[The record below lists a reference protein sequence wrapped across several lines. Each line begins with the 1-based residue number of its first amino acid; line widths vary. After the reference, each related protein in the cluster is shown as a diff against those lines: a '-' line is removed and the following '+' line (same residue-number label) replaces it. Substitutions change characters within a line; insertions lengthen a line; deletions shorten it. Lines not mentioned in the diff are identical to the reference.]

1 MNAGKAPIN
10 FVGVTR
16 SRSSYTYCHTL
27 PFWRS
32 ILDIFLISYFNPFSL
47 FRKLTGQE
55 IQVREI
61 VSYRLNNGLIKGGH
75 RIGDCTPTRDRGQS
89 EVKRSRR
96 NFEAGQAVK
105 LGIGGQLNPFSHK
118 KFTRSPSKLS
128 FGTGS
133 TRLRLLRGN
142 GTSHA
147 HNHDL
152 CKGGAQDA
160 AQMQPRERMQ
170 LHQPTHGT
178 LLTHTSAPRPFFG
191 FFFFF
196 FFFFFF

>member
-1 MNAGKAPIN
+1 MYTVAVVYG
-10 FVGVTR
+10 
-16 SRSSYTYCHTL
+16 SYTLGYNCHIPRALLYPWIQAVLFLQATYTIAL
-27 PFWRS
+27 SWFIELTVRS
-32 ILDIFLISYFNPFSL
+32 WHSFNPFS
-47 FRKLTGQE
+47 
-55 IQVREI
+55 
-61 VSYRLNNGLIKGGH
+61 H
-75 RIGDCTPTRDRGQS
+75 
-89 EVKRSRR
+89 
-96 NFEAGQAVK
+96 A
-105 LGIGGQLNPFSHK
+105 

-142 GTSHA
+142 RTSHA

-152 CKGGAQDA
+152 CKGGIQAA

-178 LLTHTSAPRPFFG
+178 LLTHTSPPRPFFG

-196 FFFFFF
+196 FFLSD

>member
-1 MNAGKAPIN
+1 M
-10 FVGVTR
+10 
-16 SRSSYTYCHTL
+16 L
-27 PFWRS
+27 PRARARK
-32 ILDIFLISYFNPFSL
+32 
-47 FRKLTGQE
+47 RKLRAVISWAWRRGCEKFLRVQARALFIT
-55 IQVREI
+55 
-61 VSYRLNNGLIKGGH
+61 VSYI
-75 RIGDCTPTRDRGQS
+75 
-89 EVKRSRR
+89 
-96 NFEAGQAVK
+96 
-105 LGIGGQLNPFSHK
+105 PFSHT

-142 GTSHA
+142 RTSHA

-152 CKGGAQDA
+152 CKGGARDA

-178 LLTHTSAPRPFFG
+178 LLTHTSPPIPFFG

-196 FFFFFF
+196 FSKQPWLTH

>member
-1 MNAGKAPIN
+1 MDVHTSACTHARARSLVPVSWSR
-10 FVGVTR
+10 FLPVRTR
-16 SRSSYTYCHTL
+16 S
-27 PFWRS
+27 
-32 ILDIFLISYFNPFSL
+32 I
-47 FRKLTGQE
+47 E
-55 IQVREI
+55 
-61 VSYRLNNGLIKGGH
+61 
-75 RIGDCTPTRDRGQS
+75 
-89 EVKRSRR
+89 R
-96 NFEAGQAVK
+96 NCA
-105 LGIGGQLNPFSHK
+105 NPFSHT

-142 GTSHA
+142 RTSHA

-178 LLTHTSAPRPFFG
+178 LLTHTSPSRPFG
-191 FFFFF
+191 IFFFFF
-196 FFFFFF
+196 FFFLK

>member
-1 MNAGKAPIN
+1 MGRIQGVMGAGGMHGKSCLRCLLRHCARALHIE
-10 FVGVTR
+10 
-16 SRSSYTYCHTL
+16 H
-27 PFWRS
+27 
-32 ILDIFLISYFNPFSL
+32 
-47 FRKLTGQE
+47 E
-55 IQVREI
+55 
-61 VSYRLNNGLIKGGH
+61 H
-75 RIGDCTPTRDRGQS
+75 CT
-89 EVKRSRR
+89 
-96 NFEAGQAVK
+96 
-105 LGIGGQLNPFSHK
+105 NPFSHT
-118 KFTRSPSKLS
+118 KFTRSLSKLS

-147 HNHDL
+147 HNYDL

-178 LLTHTSAPRPFFG
+178 LLTHTSPPRPFFG

-196 FFFFFF
+196 FFFFKQPWLTH

>member
-1 MNAGKAPIN
+1 MASPLTSCHGHQ
-10 FVGVTR
+10 GTGRGQR
-16 SRSSYTYCHTL
+16 SHR
-27 PFWRS
+27 
-32 ILDIFLISYFNPFSL
+32 
-47 FRKLTGQE
+47 TG
-55 IQVREI
+55 
-61 VSYRLNNGLIKGGH
+61 
-75 RIGDCTPTRDRGQS
+75 DTPTCRTSRLWAPQ
-89 EVKRSRR
+89 VKRGPHKWSMGPQKPRPTGT
-96 NFEAGQAVK
+96 NK
-105 LGIGGQLNPFSHK
+105 TCINPFSHT

-133 TRLRLLRGN
+133 TRLRLLRGK

-178 LLTHTSAPRPFFG
+178 LLTHTSPPRPFFG

-196 FFFFFF
+196 FFEVIKA

>member
-1 MNAGKAPIN
+1 MAVKTTANRARIIAWSRVRDD
-10 FVGVTR
+10 VG
-16 SRSSYTYCHTL
+16 
-27 PFWRS
+27 
-32 ILDIFLISYFNPFSL
+32 
-47 FRKLTGQE
+47 LTNQVCALKTGSG
-55 IQVREI
+55 IQ
-61 VSYRLNNGLIKGGH
+61 K
-75 RIGDCTPTRDRGQS
+75 
-89 EVKRSRR
+89 SRR
-96 NFEAGQAVK
+96 AVRFPF
-105 LGIGGQLNPFSHK
+105 QSTFNPFSHK

-178 LLTHTSAPRPFFG
+178 LLTHTSPPRPFFG
-191 FFFFF
+191 FFFFK
-196 FFFFFF
+196 

>member
-1 MNAGKAPIN
+1 MIN
-10 FVGVTR
+10 DNTSSFHLCF
-16 SRSSYTYCHTL
+16 RSS
-27 PFWRS
+27 
-32 ILDIFLISYFNPFSL
+32 
-47 FRKLTGQE
+47 
-55 IQVREI
+55 
-61 VSYRLNNGLIKGGH
+61 IKEH
-75 RIGDCTPTRDRGQS
+75 QFAAPPSVCVHQLQLRT
-89 EVKRSRR
+89 R
-96 NFEAGQAVK
+96 NFYFPSNAHS
-105 LGIGGQLNPFSHK
+105 IPFSHK

-178 LLTHTSAPRPFFG
+178 LLTHTSPPRPFFG

-196 FFFFFF
+196 FFF

>member
-1 MNAGKAPIN
+1 MIICIRFLLAHVRSHDGAQDQENSPMCPDPFHRERLGSGN
-10 FVGVTR
+10 ETR
-16 SRSSYTYCHTL
+16 RYTA
-27 PFWRS
+27 WRRRTCNTDSVS
-32 ILDIFLISYFNPFSL
+32 IPCKIRTVHVNSVACTMLAWLQHS
-47 FRKLTGQE
+47 
-55 IQVREI
+55 
-61 VSYRLNNGLIKGGH
+61 VSVLSA
-75 RIGDCTPTRDRGQS
+75 CATRTQYS
-89 EVKRSRR
+89 
-96 NFEAGQAVK
+96 
-105 LGIGGQLNPFSHK
+105 PFSHT

-133 TRLRLLRGN
+133 TRLRLLHGDR
-142 GTSHA
+142 TSHA

-178 LLTHTSAPRPFFG
+178 LLTHTSPPRPFFG

-196 FFFFFF
+196 